1 MKKMKWQLFR
11 YYWKVK
17 SFLPCSHKLKKRCIC
32 DLKADV
38 EEFLEQ
44 NPQADFAA
52 VQDRFGSPRQI
63 AAAFVDEA
71 DTEQLLRRLRIRRLI
86 VTATSVVTVAALI
99 VLGVLYYRGA
109 KKIDDT
115 FGGYIVKNVYEID
128 APSIEPT
135 GE

>member
-1 MKKMKWQLFR
+1 MKKMKWKLFR
-11 YYWKVK
+11 YYWQVK

-71 DTEQLLRRLRIRRLI
+71 DTEQLLRRLRIRHRI
-86 VTATSVVTVAALI
+86 VAIATCVAVIIVGIYALYRTY
-99 VLGVLYYRGA
+99 GVH
-109 KKIDDT
+109 KINEAFD
-115 FGGYIVKNVYEID
+115 GYIVDTIERFEIE
-128 APSIEPT
+128 ST